1 MKNFEHYTHDLNDQ
15 ERRVFDILVRRFNDK
30 PGKQHKVTN
39 KQIVAGLKNGFGIV
53 IKEPR
58 IRKII
63 HHVRTTGPLKGLI
76 ATSSGY
82 WKTTDPQ
89 ELRSWLDSLEDRERA
104 IRNTRQAGERDL
116 REMLENR

>member
-1 MKNFEHYTHDLNDQ
+1 MQNFEQYTHDLNDQ
-15 ERRVFDILVRRFNDK
+15 EKKVFEIIVRRFESN
-30 PGKQHKVTN
+30 PGKDKKVTN
-39 KQIVAGLKNGFGIV
+39 KQIVNGLKKIGFQ

-63 HHVRTTGPLKGLI
+63 HHIRTSGALKGLI

-82 WKTTDPQ
+82 WRTTDPQ

-116 REMLENR
+116 REMLDNR